1 MRSVVRYRLEDSKIK
16 FRIHVL
22 ASNILYI
29 HHDEKPI
36 FFLRNYPLLFSCVLI
51 FFVFFVCFSRV
62 RLRSCILCTM
72 SSMEIRSSTSG
83 YRIKDG
89 EMKGRN
95 AEVSILEGK
104 IDFTNSACK
113 ESRVWHLKRRDGNFS
128 IGLVDLRSF
137 RHHRDSPPAN
147 SRPQFYQTSSTFTV
161 QERKAFSG
169 ELTGGEVNQICAI
182 SNSRTTLLTT
192 WKFAVFPCTKE
203 LKSRKNLHH
212 KFIFQL
218 CTLRLN
224 GINERFLLN

>member
-1 MRSVVRYRLEDSKIK
+1 MRSLVRYRLEDSKIK
-16 FRIHVL
+16 FRIHVWS
-22 ASNILYI
+22 SNILYI
-29 HHDEKPI
+29 HHDEKPKCF
-36 FFLRNYPLLFSCVLI
+36 FFLRRKLSLTVLTRFDCLFVH
-51 FFVFFVCFSRV
+51 VSRV
-62 RLRSCILCTM
+62 PPRSCILCTM

-89 EMKGRN
+89 DLKGRN

-137 RHHRDSPPAN
+137 RHHRDFPPAN

-169 ELTGGEVNQICAI
+169 ELTGGEVNLRHVKPPNHSTHNMKICGL
-182 SNSRTTLLTT
+182 S
-192 WKFAVFPCTKE
+192 
-203 LKSRKNLHH
+203 LH
-212 KFIFQL
+212 Q
-218 CTLRLN
+218 
-224 GINERFLLN
+224 GNEKP

>member
-1 MRSVVRYRLEDSKIK
+1 M
-16 FRIHVL
+16 
-22 ASNILYI
+22 IL
-29 HHDEKPI
+29 
-36 FFLRNYPLLFSCVLI
+36 
-51 FFVFFVCFSRV
+51 FVFFVCFSRV

-104 IDFTNSACK
+104 IDFTYSACK
-113 ESRVWHLKRRDGNFS
+113 ECHVWHLKRRDGNFS

-137 RHHRDSPPAN
+137 RHHRDFPPAN
-147 SRPQFYQTSSTFTV
+147 SRPQFYQTSTFTL
-161 QERKAFSG
+161 QERKTFSG

-192 WKFAVFPCTKE
+192 WKFAIFPCTKDM
-203 LKSRKNLHH
+203 KSRKNLQQ

-218 CTLRLN
+218 GTLSLN
-224 GINERFLLN
+224 GINECFSLN